1 MLRRHRP
8 IVLGAPTA
16 MDPSAS
22 PDDHASP
29 TGSNGNAPI
38 LRFGDRVIDTSR
50 PLVMA
55 VVNATPD
62 SFSDRQRLT
71 TTAARA
77 ARCFALLDE
86 GADILDVGG
95 QSGITGVPEIS
106 EDEEASR
113 VVPLVEAVVAERPE
127 TVVSV
132 DTYRPAVSRAVIDAG
147 AAIINDVSGL
157 AHPEL
162 VALCADAGSGL
173 VVMHTRVAP
182 KHKLLDPDLYD
193 DVTDDVV
200 AMLREKVAAATVG
213 GLDADALI
221 VDPGI
226 DYAKTPYQSVEVL
239 RHADAITALGR
250 PVLWALS
257 RKDFIGAITGRR
269 PSDRLPGTLAAI
281 GHVGARPGAIFRVHD
296 VAATIAYLRVQQALQ
311 DGDVLARDAA
321 LAIDNRRER

>member
-1 MLRRHRP
+1 MHASADSYDRATP
-8 IVLGAPTA
+8 VAEPTA
-16 MDPSAS
+16 RPALICRGHTLD
-22 PDDHASP
+22 
-29 TGSNGNAPI
+29 TG
-38 LRFGDRVIDTSR
+38 R

-62 SFSDRQRLT
+62 SFSDRERLT
-71 TTAARA
+71 TTEARA
-77 ARCFALLDE
+77 ERCFELLDA
-86 GADILDVGG
+86 GAAILDVGG

-113 VVPLVEAVVAERPE
+113 VVPLVEAVIAARPD

-132 DTYRPAVSRAVIDAG
+132 DTYRPAVTRAVIDAG

-157 AHPEL
+157 ARPEL
-162 VALCADAGSGL
+162 VGLCADAGCGL

-193 DVTDDVV
+193 DVTGDVV
-200 AMLREKVAAATVG
+200 AMLDAQIATAVDA
-213 GLDADALI
+213 GLGRDSII

-239 RHADAITALGR
+239 RRAHRVTALGR

-269 PSDRLPGTLAAI
+269 PADRLPGTLAAI
-281 GHVGARPGAIFRVHD
+281 GFIGPVAGAIFRVHD
-296 VAATIAYLRVQQALQ
+296 VAETVAYLQVLRALR
-311 DGDVLARDAA
+311 DGDVLGPDAN
-321 LAIDNRRER
+321 LAVADRRER

>member
-1 MLRRHRP
+1 MLTCRGRS
-8 IVLGAPTA
+8 L
-16 MDPSAS
+16 
-22 PDDHASP
+22 
-29 TGSNGNAPI
+29 
-38 LRFGDRVIDTSR
+38 DTSR

-62 SFSDRQRLT
+62 SFSDRERLT
-71 TTAARA
+71 TTSARA
-77 ARCFALLDE
+77 ARCLALLDA
-86 GADILDVGG
+86 GADILDLGG

-113 VVPLVEAVVAERPE
+113 VVPLVEAVIAARGD
-127 TVVSV
+127 TIVSV
-132 DTYRPAVSRAVIDAG
+132 DTYRPEVTRAVIGAG

-162 VALCADAGSGL
+162 VELCASVNCGL

-193 DVTDDVV
+193 DVTGDVTEMLTERIAV
-200 AMLREKVAAATVG
+200 AVER
-213 GLDADALI
+213 GLDPNTVI

-239 RHADAITALGR
+239 RHAERVTALGR

-257 RKDFIGAITGRR
+257 RKDFIGAITGRQ
-269 PSDRLPGTLAAI
+269 PADRLPGTLAAI
-281 GHVGARPGAIFRVHD
+281 GFIGNIPGAIFRVHD
-296 VAATIAYLRVQQALQ
+296 VAETVAFLAVQRALLE
-311 DGDVLARDAA
+311 GDILAPDSHLA
-321 LAIDNRRER
+321 LDKRRER

>member
-1 MLRRHRP
+1 
-8 IVLGAPTA
+8 
-16 MDPSAS
+16 
-22 PDDHASP
+22 
-29 TGSNGNAPI
+29 
-38 LRFGDRVIDTSR
+38 
-50 PLVMA
+50 MA

-62 SFSDRQRLT
+62 SFSDRERLT
-71 TTAARA
+71 TTSART
-77 ARCFALLDE
+77 ARCLALLDA

-113 VVPLVEAVVAERPE
+113 VVPLVEAVLAARGD

-132 DTYRPAVSRAVIDAG
+132 DTYRPEVTRAVIEAG

-162 VALCADAGSGL
+162 VELCASAGCGL

-193 DVTDDVV
+193 DVTDDVTEMLTERITV
-200 AMLREKVAAATVG
+200 AVER
-213 GLDADALI
+213 GLDPDTLI

-239 RHADAITALGR
+239 RHAERVTALSR

-257 RKDFIGAITGRR
+257 RKDFIGAITGRQ
-269 PSDRLPGTLAAI
+269 PADRLPGTLAAI
-281 GHVGARPGAIFRVHD
+281 GFIGNIPGAILRVHD
-296 VAATIAYLRVQQALQ
+296 VAETVAYLAVQRALV
-311 DGDVLARDAA
+311 DGDVLSPDSHLA
-321 LAIDNRRER
+321 LDKRRER